1 MNFEIEREK
10 LVLFTKVGAIV
21 LTSIAL
27 LATSFFFYP
36 ESSETLSHSLLH
48 QKELPIYCVEQEK
61 PLISISFDAAWGNDD
76 TGHILETLKK
86 HNVRATFFMTGG
98 WIEKY
103 PDDVKAIAA
112 AGHDLGNH
120 SENHKQM
127 SKLSTEQ

>member
-1 MNFEIEREK
+1 MFYGLFMNIEIEREK

-36 ESSETLSHSLLH
+36 ESSETISSSYIEG
-48 QKELPIYCVEQEK
+48 KELPIYCGEQEK
-61 PLISISFDAAWGNDD
+61 PLISISFDAAWGNED
-76 TGHILETLKK
+76 TGKILEVLKK

-103 PDDVKAIAA
+103 PDDY
-112 AGHDLGNH
+112 N
-120 SENHKQM
+120 M
-127 SKLSTEQ
+127 T